1 MTTSKTAPRRPTS
14 SQMALYRAAVISG
27 LYAKYGDA
35 VMNAQAAEYTKAIR
49 AIRRVANEQA
59 AEMARA
65 SS

>member
-1 MTTSKTAPRRPTS
+1 MTTSKIAPRRPTA

-27 LYAKYGDA
+27 LYASYGSA
-35 VMNAQAAEYTKAIR
+35 VMNAEAAEAAKAIR

-65 SS
+65 AS